1 MSNELVSIIVPVYNV
16 GKYIDK
22 CVKTILAQKHRNIE
36 VILVN
41 DGSKDDSLSKIKK
54 LQETDNRIKVIS
66 KENGGVS
73 SARNAGLEI
82 ATGKYVCFVDG
93 DDYVCDDYVSYLL
106 ALCEENNAQIAVTL
120 NQFTNYDAEQIK
132 DDCISKV
139 AGEQAAIDLL
149 CRRITIGVYCK
160 IFKKTFL
167 DANNIRFFE
176 NIFIGEGFNFNMFS
190 FMRADTVIYGKRK
203 VYFYRIDNP
212 NSAMTTFSFNKA
224 SNELLAMNYIRDNL
238 NYVNNNILNAFNYGN
253 WRTKS
258 DVFCAM
264 IISNSKKKYP
274 DLYKSVNSD
283 IRRGFFYAIKTNT
296 NRKERMRAFI
306 MMVFPY
312 IIPKLQVV
320 KRNRYK
326 LFDDDAANICID
338 ITNN

>member
-1 MSNELVSIIVPVYNV
+1 
-16 GKYIDK
+16 
-22 CVKTILAQKHRNIE
+22 
-36 VILVN
+36 
-41 DGSKDDSLSKIKK
+41 
-54 LQETDNRIKVIS
+54 
-66 KENGGVS
+66 
-73 SARNAGLEI
+73 
-82 ATGKYVCFVDG
+82 
-93 DDYVCDDYVSYLL
+93 
-106 ALCEENNAQIAVTL
+106 
-120 NQFTNYDAEQIK
+120 
-132 DDCISKV
+132 
-139 AGEQAAIDLL
+139 
-149 CRRITIGVYCK
+149 
-160 IFKKTFL
+160 
-167 DANNIRFFE
+167 
-176 NIFIGEGFNFNMFS
+176 MFS
-190 FMRADTVIYGKRK
+190 FMCADTVIYGKRK

-296 NRKERMRAFI
+296 NRKERVRAFI